1 MLSIMSQFSVGS
13 GAVGIGYDS
22 VTGEVSVYRSFGASI
37 FRYSSTGAALGSYA
51 VPGGGANDFDLDGVA
66 VDFMMNGVLVPAGS
80 MLVFNGESGVVEIYA
95 VNPVTG
101 AIIATLTTGFG
112 ASHVVGGSYNPVT
125 GTFFVVQDKVPA
137 TALDNLIAEIAPAT
151 GAVVEEFP
159 TDTSGFTVNFGDLD
173 VDPYSGALWV
183 VSSDHSSVQRM
194 SVDGAILGT
203 VDLPV
208 GVGALSGIAFIPDSP
223 GEAFVVNTSGTVFRI
238 GGFPVERVGGAGN
251 DVLSGGTGDDFLDG
265 GDGNDTLI
273 GGAGN
278 DTLRGGAAGLDLH
291 YGGDGD
297 DVIII
302 DRASDIVAG
311 ERYDGG
317 AGQDSLILNFNT
329 DGDLSGVTLAG
340 IESLTQSYFN
350 FDTELTAAQL
360 NAVTSISGQ
369 SFTLTTGG
377 NVSMTGAAINT
388 QIFNLADAGTGFN
401 LTGSTQTYLITVN
414 GGAGDDRITGGAM
427 ADTLNGGGGADVL
440 TGGAGN
446 DIINGGLGADV
457 MRGGAGDDV
466 FTVDNSGDNVVEGS
480 GGGNDSIFASVTYTL
495 LGRQVETL
503 TLTGTANISALGNDS
518 ANTLVGN
525 SGNNVLR
532 GGLGKD
538 VLTGGAGRDIFG
550 FDTALGST
558 NIDRITDFTV
568 VDDTI
573 RLSRS
578 VFSAIT
584 ANGALSASA
593 FQFGSVALDADD
605 RILYNRA
612 TGGLF
617 YDADGVGGVDAVL
630 FARLEANLALT
641 NADFLIVA

>member
-1 MLSIMSQFSVGS
+1 
-13 GAVGIGYDS
+13 
-22 VTGEVSVYRSFGASI
+22 
-37 FRYSSTGAALGSYA
+37 
-51 VPGGGANDFDLDGVA
+51 
-66 VDFMMNGVLVPAGS
+66 
-80 MLVFNGESGVVEIYA
+80 
-95 VNPVTG
+95 
-101 AIIATLTTGFG
+101 
-112 ASHVVGGSYNPVT
+112 
-125 GTFFVVQDKVPA
+125 
-137 TALDNLIAEIAPAT
+137 
-151 GAVVEEFP
+151 
-159 TDTSGFTVNFGDLD
+159 
-173 VDPYSGALWV
+173 
-183 VSSDHSSVQRM
+183 
-194 SVDGAILGT
+194 
-203 VDLPV
+203 
-208 GVGALSGIAFIPDSP
+208 
-223 GEAFVVNTSGTVFRI
+223 
-238 GGFPVERVGGAGN
+238 
-251 DVLSGGTGDDFLDG
+251 
-265 GDGNDTLI
+265 
-273 GGAGN
+273 
-278 DTLRGGAAGLDLH
+278 
-291 YGGDGD
+291 
-297 DVIII
+297 
-302 DRASDIVAG
+302 
-311 ERYDGG
+311 
-317 AGQDSLILNFNT
+317 
-329 DGDLSGVTLAG
+329 
-340 IESLTQSYFN
+340 
-350 FDTELTAAQL
+350 
-360 NAVTSISGQ
+360 
-369 SFTLTTGG
+369 
-377 NVSMTGAAINT
+377 
-388 QIFNLADAGTGFN
+388 
-401 LTGSTQTYLITVN
+401 TQTYLITVN